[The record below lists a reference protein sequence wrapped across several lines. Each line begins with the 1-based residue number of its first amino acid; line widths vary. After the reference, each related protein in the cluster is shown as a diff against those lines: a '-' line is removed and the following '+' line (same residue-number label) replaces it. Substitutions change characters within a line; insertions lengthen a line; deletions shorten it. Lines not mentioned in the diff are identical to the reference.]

1 MLGPAVDDFLK
12 LVRVLKYV
20 YATSEQ
26 ELIHALKPCTD
37 NQLIMQVY
45 IDASYG
51 AHPDAKSHSGMVV
64 TLGDGAIMAVLFRSQ
79 PQKLNSSQ
87 LLI

>member
-1 MLGPAVDDFLK
+1 MIDYYSI
-12 LVRVLKYV
+12 LKYL

-26 ELIHALKPCTD
+26 KLVRALKSCTD
-37 NQLIMQVY
+37 NELIMQVY
-45 IDASYG
+45 VDASYG